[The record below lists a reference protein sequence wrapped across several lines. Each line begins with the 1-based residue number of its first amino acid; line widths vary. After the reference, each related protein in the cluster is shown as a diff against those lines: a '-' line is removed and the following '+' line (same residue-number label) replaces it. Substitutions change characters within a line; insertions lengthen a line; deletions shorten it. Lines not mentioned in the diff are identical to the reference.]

1 MSTENTKSPLKETGK
16 ATYTGLGTGM
26 QNKLIEGAYL
36 SARAGS
42 PDYSWMNVIGGGIK
56 AFKEEVDTAR
66 ANKEAEREET
76 LAGIQTTVDGIYEAG
91 GSMPKAYFDQAY
103 DYTEQLRERY
113 IAAVESGDVKAQHQ
127 IKGELNG
134 FATTI
139 QSTKDSLVEGAESWK
154 DKALIDESGMTD
166 YQLAVNASFKEEN
179 AQLVDGSYKWKN
191 VNYDP
196 NNPNS
201 KEFFTLDDYKEA
213 LPLRDDA
220 NKEVYLKDGQNVLD
234 AREKWLNGEGE
245 DFDVNT
251 QRKKNIKIVDDS
263 IKSVGSIQSM
273 LYDDITG
280 QGSFANTFNED
291 NSQHPDYASFFE
303 NIMTKDGLENVKM
316 IGLHDKSGD
325 GVVGYEDFIDMSA
338 IPGSSEFETDGKPG
352 ISNEE
357 LMAAIEKDKE
367 NNGTLEEDIKDL
379 IRPKIKDALLNVDN
393 PNYNEDLTKSMLVDF
408 MTNRQSQMFYGQHDG
423 KADNRYKELIP
434 TGEDDARV
442 VFTPATKDEKG
453 KLVIDGQEIESLE
466 AYKTI
471 GGSYRY
477 LKERGYYWD
486 PNDGGW
492 LLNKGAQFYNENP
505 MATTSTSNNGALS
518 R

>member
-16 ATYTGLGTGM
+16 ATYTGLSTGM
-26 QNKLIEGAYL
+26 QDKLIEGAYL
-36 SARAGS
+36 SARADS

-76 LAGIQTTVDGIYEAG
+76 LAGIQTTIDGIYEAG

-154 DKALIDESGMTD
+154 EKALIDKSGMTD

-196 NNPNS
+196 SNPNS

-213 LPLRDDA
+213 LPLRDDV

-234 AREKWLNGEGE
+234 AREQWLNGDGDE
-245 DFDVNT
+245 FDVNT
-251 QRKKNIKIVDDS
+251 QRKKNMKIIEDS
-263 IKSVGSIQSM
+263 SSDSKGVGSIQSM
-273 LYDDITG
+273 LHDDITG
-280 QGSFANTFNED
+280 QGSFASSFD
-291 NSQHPDYASFFE
+291 DDKPHPDYESFFE
-303 NIMTKDGLENVKM
+303 NMMTEDGLENVKM
-316 IGLHDKSGD
+316 IGLHDKSDD
-325 GVVGYEDFIDMSA
+325 GIVGYEDFIDFNSPEALSMF
-338 IPGSSEFETDGKPG
+338 PEFGAMDLNKDGI

-357 LMAAIEKDKE
+357 LLTVIKS
-367 NNGTLEEDIKDL
+367 NPSIEEDIKGL

-393 PNYNEDLTKSMLVDF
+393 PNYNEDLTKNMLADF
-408 MTNRQSQMFYGQHDG
+408 MTNRQSQMFYGGDE
-423 KADNRYKELIP
+423 RYKTLVPGADGSIV
-434 TGEDDARV
+434 RI
-442 VFTPATKDEKG
+442 KNG
-453 KLVIDGQEIESLE
+453 KLYIGRDQITDAED
-466 AYKTI
+466 YKKK
-471 GGSYRY
+471 GGSLSY
-477 LKERGYYWD
+477 LDKAGWTWNKKKE
-486 PNDGGW
+486 
-492 LLNKGAQFYNENP
+492 KFEYNANWGKDKR
-505 MATTSTSNNGALS
+505 SY
-518 R
+518 